1 MASPRPLAKVPM
13 SSEIKGLQGFM
24 TSRRQRVE
32 ATMLRLLPN
41 HTSAAP
47 RLAEA
52 MTYAAMGVGK
62 RIRPILVYAA
72 CELAG
77 GKAEQADV
85 AAAAIELLHTY
96 SLVHD
101 DLPAMDNDDLRRGRA
116 TCHRAYDEATAI
128 LAGDTLHTLAF
139 EMLSSAGNYSADQRV
154 ALIRTLCYAAGADGM
169 AAGQMQDMQAQ
180 GQLQT
185 LAALEEMHYLKT
197 GRLITASLQ
206 LGLIASGR
214 EDSSLAAAL
223 NEYGDA
229 IGLAFQVQDD
239 ILDVTG
245 CADVLGK
252 SSGADE
258 KLGKST
264 FPGLIGLES
273 SQQHAIQLCDKAC
286 AAIAGRAPENALL
299 LALARYIIERQH

>member
-1 MASPRPLAKVPM
+1 MTEAYPQLHSFMAD
-13 SSEIKGLQGFM
+13 
-24 TSRRQRVE
+24 RRRRVDD
-32 ATMLRLLPN
+32 TMLRLLPDGA
-41 HTSAAP
+41 SPAP

-52 MTYAAMGVGK
+52 MTYSALGGGK

-77 GKAEQADV
+77 GTAEQADV
-85 AAAAIELLHTY
+85 PAAAIELLHTY

-101 DLPAMDNDDLRRGRA
+101 DLPAMDDDDLRRGRA

-139 EMLSSAGNYSADQRV
+139 ELLASAGSFSASQRV
-154 ALIRTLCYAAGADGM
+154 AMIRTLCRAAGAEGM
-169 AAGQMQDMQAQ
+169 AAGQMQDMLAE
-180 GQLQT
+180 GQLLT

-214 EDSSLAAAL
+214 EDVSLASAL

-229 IGLAFQVQDD
+229 IGLAFQIQDD

-245 CADVLGK
+245 SADVLGK

-258 KLGKST
+258 KMGKST
-264 FPGLIGLES
+264 FPGLIGLDAS
-273 SQQHAIQLCDKAC
+273 HLRARQLCQQAC
-286 AAIAGRAPENALL
+286 AAIADRAAADSILP
-299 LALARYIIERQH
+299 ALARYIVERQH

>member
-1 MASPRPLAKVPM
+1 MAA
-13 SSEIKGLQGFM
+13 
-24 TSRRQRVE
+24 RRRRVE
-32 ATMLRLLPN
+32 DTMLRLLPN
-41 HTSAAP
+41 SSSAAP
-47 RLAEA
+47 RLADA
-52 MTYAAMGVGK
+52 MTYAAMGGGK

-77 GKAEQADV
+77 GTAEMADV

-101 DLPAMDNDDLRRGRA
+101 DLPAMDDDDLRRGRA

-139 EMLSSAGNYSADQRV
+139 EMLSSAGNYSASQRV
-154 ALIRTLCYAAGADGM
+154 DLIRTLCYAAGADGM

-214 EDSSLAAAL
+214 EDASLAAAL
-223 NEYGDA
+223 TEYGDA

-245 CADVLGK
+245 SADVLGK
-252 SSGADE
+252 SSGSDE

-264 FPGLIGLES
+264 FPGLIGLEPS
-273 SQQHAIQLCDKAC
+273 RQRATQLCDQAC
-286 AAIAGRAPENALL
+286 AAIAGQAPEHSVLV
-299 LALARYIIERQH
+299 ALARYIIERQH

>member
-1 MASPRPLAKVPM
+1 M
-13 SSEIKGLQGFM
+13 SSNFEDLHDFM
-24 TSRRQRVE
+24 AARRRRVE
-32 ATMLRLLPN
+32 ETMLRLLPN
-41 HTSAAP
+41 STSAAP
-47 RLAEA
+47 RLADA
-52 MTYAAMGVGK
+52 MTYAAMGGGK

-77 GKAEQADV
+77 GTAEMADV

-101 DLPAMDNDDLRRGRA
+101 DLPAMDDDDLRRGRA

-139 EMLSSAGNYSADQRV
+139 EMLSSAGNYSASQRV
-154 ALIRTLCYAAGADGM
+154 DLIRTLCYAAGADGM

-214 EDSSLAAAL
+214 EDASLASAL
-223 NEYGDA
+223 TEYGDA

-245 CADVLGK
+245 SADVLGK
-252 SSGADE
+252 SSGSDE

-264 FPGLIGLES
+264 FPGLIGLDPS
-273 SQQHAIQLCDKAC
+273 RQRAKQLCDQAC
-286 AAIAGRAPENALL
+286 AAIAGQAPEHSVLI
-299 LALARYIIERQH
+299 ALARYIIERQH

>member
-1 MASPRPLAKVPM
+1 
-13 SSEIKGLQGFM
+13 
-24 TSRRQRVE
+24 
-32 ATMLRLLPN
+32 
-41 HTSAAP
+41 
-47 RLAEA
+47 
-52 MTYAAMGVGK
+52 MTYAALGGGK

-77 GKAEQADV
+77 GTPEQADV
-85 AAAAIELLHTY
+85 PAAAIELLHTY

-101 DLPAMDNDDLRRGRA
+101 DLPAMDDDDLRRGRA

-128 LAGDTLHTLAF
+128 LAGDTLHSLAF
-139 EMLSSAGNYSADQRV
+139 ELLACAGLFSASQRV
-154 ALIRTLCYAAGADGM
+154 ALIRTLCRAAGAEGM
-169 AAGQMQDMQAQ
+169 AAGQMQDMLAE
-180 GQLQT
+180 GQLLT

-206 LGLIASGR
+206 LGLVASGR
-214 EDSSLAAAL
+214 EDVSLASAL

-245 CADVLGK
+245 SAETLGK

-258 KLGKST
+258 KMGKST
-264 FPGLIGLES
+264 FPGLIGLDAS
-273 SQQHAIQLCDKAC
+273 RQRARQLCDQAC
-286 AAIAGRAPENALL
+286 AAIADRAAADSILP
-299 LALARYIIERQH
+299 ALARYIVERQH

>member
-1 MASPRPLAKVPM
+1 MTETYPQLQAFMAD
-13 SSEIKGLQGFM
+13 
-24 TSRRQRVE
+24 RRRRVDD
-32 ATMLRLLPN
+32 TMLRLLPDGG
-41 HTSAAP
+41 SPAP

-52 MTYAAMGVGK
+52 MTYAALGGGK

-77 GKAEQADV
+77 GTAEQADV
-85 AAAAIELLHTY
+85 PAAAIELLHTY

-101 DLPAMDNDDLRRGRA
+101 DLPAMDDDDLRRGRA

-139 EMLSSAGNYSADQRV
+139 ELLACAGAFSASQRM
-154 ALIRTLCYAAGADGM
+154 AMTRTLCRAAGAEGM
-169 AAGQMQDMQAQ
+169 AAGQMQDMLAE
-180 GQLQT
+180 GQLLT

-214 EDSSLAAAL
+214 EDVSLASAL

-245 CADVLGK
+245 SADVLGK

-258 KLGKST
+258 KMGKST
-264 FPGLIGLES
+264 FPGLIGLDAS
-273 SQQHAIQLCDKAC
+273 RQRARQLCDQAC
-286 AAIAGRAPENALL
+286 AAIADRATGDSILP
-299 LALARYIIERQH
+299 ALARYIVERQH

>member
-1 MASPRPLAKVPM
+1 MTEAYPQ
-13 SSEIKGLQGFM
+13 LQAFM
-24 TSRRQRVE
+24 TDRRRRVDD
-32 ATMLRLLPN
+32 TMLRLLPDGA
-41 HTSAAP
+41 SPAP

-52 MTYAAMGVGK
+52 MTYAALGGGK

-77 GKAEQADV
+77 GTAEQADV
-85 AAAAIELLHTY
+85 PAAAIELLHTY

-101 DLPAMDNDDLRRGRA
+101 DLPAMDDDDLRRGRA

-139 EMLSSAGNYSADQRV
+139 ELLASAGSFSASQRV
-154 ALIRTLCYAAGADGM
+154 ALIRTLCRAAGAEGM
-169 AAGQMQDMQAQ
+169 AAGQMQDMLAE
-180 GQLQT
+180 GQLLT

-214 EDSSLAAAL
+214 EDVSLTSAL

-245 CADVLGK
+245 SAETLGK

-258 KLGKST
+258 KMGKST
-264 FPGLIGLES
+264 FPGLIGLDAS
-273 SQQHAIQLCDKAC
+273 RQRARQLCDQAC
-286 AAIAGRAPENALL
+286 AAIADRAAADSILP
-299 LALARYIIERQH
+299 ALARYIVERQH

>member
-1 MASPRPLAKVPM
+1 
-13 SSEIKGLQGFM
+13 M
-24 TSRRQRVE
+24 TSRQRRVE
-32 ATMLRLLPN
+32 STMLRLLPN
-41 HTSAAP
+41 NSSAAP

-52 MTYAAMGVGK
+52 MTYAAMGGGK

-77 GKAEQADV
+77 GTPDQADV

-139 EMLSSAGNYSADQRV
+139 EMLSTAGNYSASQRV

-214 EDSSLAAAL
+214 EDASLATAL
-223 NEYGDA
+223 AEYGDA

-245 CADVLGK
+245 SVDVLGK
-252 SSGADE
+252 TSGSDE

-273 SQQHAIQLCDKAC
+273 SRQRAKQLCDQAC
-286 AAIAGRAPENALL
+286 SAIAERAPENCVLIS
-299 LALARYIIERQH
+299 LARYIVERQH

>member
-1 MASPRPLAKVPM
+1 MTEAYLK
-13 SSEIKGLQGFM
+13 LQAFM
-24 TSRRQRVE
+24 TDRRRRVDDS
-32 ATMLRLLPN
+32 MLRLLPDGA
-41 HTSAAP
+41 SAAP

-52 MTYAAMGVGK
+52 MTYAALGGGK

-77 GKAEQADV
+77 GSPEQADV
-85 AAAAIELLHTY
+85 PAAAIELLHTY

-101 DLPAMDNDDLRRGRA
+101 DLPAMDDDDLRRGRA

-139 EMLSSAGNYSADQRV
+139 EVLASAGAFAASQRV
-154 ALIRTLCYAAGADGM
+154 ALIRTLCSAAGAEGM
-169 AAGQMQDMQAQ
+169 AAGQMQDMMAE
-180 GQLQT
+180 GQLLT

-214 EDSSLAAAL
+214 EDVSLASAL

-245 CADVLGK
+245 SAEVLGK
-252 SSGADE
+252 SSGAD
-258 KLGKST
+258 KKMGKST
-264 FPGLIGLES
+264 FPGLIGVDAS
-273 SQQHAIQLCDKAC
+273 RQRARQLCDQAC
-286 AAIAGRAPENALL
+286 AAIADRAPADSILP
-299 LALARYIIERQH
+299 ALARYIVERQH